1 MRSPLRR
8 RNRFEKA
15 VKAARDARFPAA
27 VRSAASDVQLPK
39 PVKSGAA
46 AVVTATAASAAISA
60 LRRRIDE
67 GNGDH

>member
-8 RNRFEKA
+8 RNRFEKT
-15 VKAARDARFPAA
+15 VKAARDAKIPSA

-46 AVVTATAASAAISA
+46 AVVAATAASAAISA
-60 LRRRIDE
+60 LRRRTDE
-67 GNGDH
+67 GNDDR

>member
-15 VKAARDARFPAA
+15 VKAARDARFPSA

-39 PVKSGAA
+39 PVKSGAT
-46 AVVTATAASAAISA
+46 VVVAATAASAGISA

-67 GNGDH
+67 GNGDQ

>member
-8 RNRFEKA
+8 RSRFEKA
-15 VKAARDARFPAA
+15 VKAVRDAQIPSA

-46 AVVTATAASAAISA
+46 AVVAATAASAAISA

-67 GNGDH
+67 GNGDQ

>member
-15 VKAARDARFPAA
+15 VKTARDAQIPSA
-27 VRSAASDVQLPK
+27 VRSAASDVQLPTA
-39 PVKSGAA
+39 VKSGAV
-46 AVVTATAASAAISA
+46 AVVAATAASAGISA